1 MRRSPSGP
9 RLALDFALLAGGL
22 ALLVAAASVLVR
34 GASALALRLG
44 LTPLV
49 VGLTVVAFGTSAPEL
64 VVSVQAAL
72 ADAGGI
78 AVGNVVGSNIA
89 NVGLVL
95 GLAVLVRPL
104 AAAPS
109 LFRRDLPVLLVV
121 TALAAALLADGQLG
135 RVEGAVL
142 AAGLVAYLV
151 WSVRAARRDQAA
163 AALAAADLPVTE
175 PTGPA
180 WRDAAFVVAG
190 LAGLVVGADLFVG
203 GATRLAEAFGVSNA
217 VIGLTVVAVG
227 TSLPELA
234 TTLVAAARGE
244 GDIAVGNVVGSNLF
258 NLLGILGI
266 ASVVRP
272 LAAPG
277 LQPAD
282 VAVMGGLA
290 VALVAMLWTGRR
302 LARGEGAVLAAVYVA
317 YVGYL
322 VLSHS

>member
-1 MRRSPSGP
+1 MPLAGSRPHPSPVIADLFS
-9 RLALDFALLAGGL
+9 LAGGL
-22 ALLVAAASVLVR
+22 LLLVAAASVLVR
-34 GASALALRLG
+34 GAAALALRLG

-72 ADAGGI
+72 AGAGGI

-95 GLAVLVRPL
+95 GVAVLLRPL
-104 AAAPS
+104 AADPS

-135 RVEGAVL
+135 RVEGGVL

-151 WSVRAARRDQAA
+151 WSVRAARREQASV
-163 AALAAADLPVTE
+163 DLPVAE
-175 PTGPA
+175 PSGPG
-180 WRDAAFVVAG
+180 WRDVAFVVAG
-190 LAGLVVGADLFVG
+190 LVGLVVGADLFVG
-203 GATRLAEAFGVSNA
+203 GATNLAEAFGVSNA
-217 VIGLTVVAVG
+217 VIGLTVVAIG

-234 TTLVAAARGE
+234 TTVVAALRGE
-244 GDIAVGNVVGSNLF
+244 GDLAVGNVVGSNLF

-266 ASVVRP
+266 ASLVRP

-277 LQPAD
+277 LQLAD

-302 LARGEGAVLAAVYVA
+302 LARAEGAALATVYVA

-322 VLSHS
+322 VLGQG

>member
-1 MRRSPSGP
+1 MLSDV
-9 RLALDFALLAGGL
+9 LALAGGL

-34 GASALALRLG
+34 GAAALALRLG

-72 ADAGGI
+72 AGAGGI
-78 AVGNVVGSNIA
+78 AVGNVVGSNVA

-95 GLAVLVRPL
+95 GLAVLIRPL
-104 AAAPS
+104 AAEPS
-109 LFRRDLPVLLVV
+109 LFRRDLPALVAV
-121 TALAAALLADGQLG
+121 TALAAAFLWDRQLG
-135 RVEGAVL
+135 RAEGAVL

-163 AALAAADLPVTE
+163 AAAVAAELPVTA

-180 WRDAAFVVAG
+180 WRDALFVVGG

-203 GATRLAEAFGVSNA
+203 GATRLAQAAGVSNA

-234 TTLVAAARGE
+234 TTLVAARRGE

-266 ASVVRP
+266 AALVRP
-272 LAAPG
+272 LEAPG
-277 LQPAD
+277 LGAVD
-282 VAVMGGLA
+282 VAVMGAFTVGL
-290 VALVAMLWTGRR
+290 VVLLWTGRR
-302 LARGEGAVLAAVYVA
+302 LARWEGGVLAAG

-322 VLSHS
+322 VYLVVGVG